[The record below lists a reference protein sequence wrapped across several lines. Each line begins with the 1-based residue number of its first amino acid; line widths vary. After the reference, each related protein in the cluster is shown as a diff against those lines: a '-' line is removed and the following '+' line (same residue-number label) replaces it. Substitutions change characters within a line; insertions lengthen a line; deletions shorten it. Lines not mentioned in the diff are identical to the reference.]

1 MLSYC
6 LKYKK
11 IQKTKIARTENGI
24 IMLLLKW
31 SVCNSKNPEF
41 IKGQEAKA
49 LLANLLGANIPIS
62 GDIPLVNTLS

>member
-11 IQKTKIARTENGI
+11 IQKTKTERTKNGI
-24 IMLLLKW
+24 TMLLSKW

-41 IKGQEAKA
+41 IKGQEAKG
-49 LLANLLGANIPIS
+49 LLGNFLEAKIPIS